1 MTAHASTALPLA
13 DVSGFF
19 ALLACDARSMFVPL
33 VAFSV
38 MRAGEIAEWLRT
50 LPSGPGDLAQIE
62 GGAVWT
68 YSLGGEVSDLP
79 SMTVTAWERTWVRTP
94 GIPVEKP

>member
-1 MTAHASTALPLA
+1 MTAHARTSPAPP
-13 DVSGFF
+13 DVSRYFT
-19 ALLACDARSMFVPL
+19 LLAIAICG
-33 VAFSV
+33 AFACLRAISY

-50 LPSGPGDLAQIE
+50 LPFGPGDLAQIE

-79 SMTVTAWERTWVRTP
+79 SMTVTAWERTWVRTL